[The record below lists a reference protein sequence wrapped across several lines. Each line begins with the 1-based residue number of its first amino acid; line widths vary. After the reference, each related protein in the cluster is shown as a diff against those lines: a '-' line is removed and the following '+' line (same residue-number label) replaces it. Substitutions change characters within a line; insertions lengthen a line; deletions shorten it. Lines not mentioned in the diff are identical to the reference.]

1 MCKVD
6 VHATSQQ
13 YTAYLEVALARVS
26 GGRPPT
32 RNATVRQAP
41 ASAPF
46 LAVSPFRMQQVSV
59 GRAETESTAAD
70 PGSKALPRPGSTLAA
85 IPSHL
90 GPSCDVSIPRL
101 ERQERAKEGLCR

>member
-1 MCKVD
+1 M
-6 VHATSQQ
+6 
-13 YTAYLEVALARVS
+13 VAVVLREAFIQKS
-26 GGRPPT
+26 PFPPLT
-32 RNATVRQAP
+32 QAGVPTVRQAP

>member
-1 MCKVD
+1 MRRRSSTV
-6 VHATSQQ
+6 
-13 YTAYLEVALARVS
+13 YTAYLDVRGSSRAVS
-26 GGRPPT
+26 QAGVP
-32 RNATVRQAP
+32 TVRQAP

-46 LAVSPFRMQQVSV
+46 LAVSPFRMQQMSV

-85 IPSHL
+85 IPSHF
-90 GPSCDVSIPRL
+90 GPSCDVPIPRL

>member
-6 VHATSQQ
+6 VHATSQE
-13 YTAYLEVALARVS
+13 YTAYLEVALARQAGVA
-26 GGRPPT
+26 GVP
-32 RNATVRQAP
+32 AVRQAP